1 MISQKYFIGY
11 FSFNR
16 HKTLES
22 VHEYRL
28 FKAEAA
34 CKNPN
39 RHSAASEESHV
50 FLFKSKNQEK
60 RSLAFTASG

>member
-11 FSFNR
+11 FSFKR
-16 HKTLES
+16 QKTLES

-28 FKAEAA
+28 FKVETA

-39 RHSAASEESHV
+39 RHSERSEESHI
-50 FLFKSKNQEK
+50 LSIFK
-60 RSLAFTASG
+60 R